1 MSGNPNQLMGRAL
14 IRANGMELAT
24 LDGSTFTPS
33 GVVRSTVKGYRV
45 LGYQEAVQEAHLEC
59 KIQQAPGGTSVDD
72 INAMNNVT
80 ISFVADTG
88 ESWTIANAWS
98 DGGATLSD
106 KGEID
111 AKFTGKTSQRT
122 A

>member
-24 LDGSTFTPS
+24 LDGSTFTPA
-33 GVVRSTVKGYRV
+33 GVTRTTVKGYRV

-59 KIQQAPGGTSVDD
+59 KIQQSPGGTSVDD

-80 ISFVADTG
+80 ITFVADTG
-88 ESWTIANAWS
+88 ESWTIPNAWC
-98 DGGATLSD
+98 DGGCTLGD